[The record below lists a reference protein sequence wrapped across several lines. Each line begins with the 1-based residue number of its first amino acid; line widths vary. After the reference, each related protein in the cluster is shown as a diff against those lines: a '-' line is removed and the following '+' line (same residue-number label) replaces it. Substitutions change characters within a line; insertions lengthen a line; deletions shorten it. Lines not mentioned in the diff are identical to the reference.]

1 MKNTLKDLIGQ
12 EVRIYPS
19 DTHKKQGI
27 VENVEEYGVL
37 FKITKS
43 ASPDYKV
50 GTLHFISFASGLNF
64 ATM

>member
-12 EVRIYPS
+12 EVRIYPG
-19 DTHKKQGI
+19 DTNKKQGI

-43 ASPDYKV
+43 SCPSYKV
-50 GTLHFISFASGLNF
+50 GTLHFISFASGVSF
-64 ATM
+64 ATL

>member
-19 DTHKKQGI
+19 DSQKKQGT
-27 VENVEEYGVL
+27 VESVEEYGVL

-43 ASPDYKV
+43 ACPDYKV
-50 GTLHFISFASGLNF
+50 GSLHFISFSSGLSF

>member
-12 EVRIYPS
+12 EVRIYPN
-19 DTHKKQGI
+19 DTHKKQGT
-27 VENVEEYGVL
+27 VESVEDFGVL

-43 ASPDYKV
+43 ETAAYKV
-50 GTLHFISFASGLNF
+50 GSLHFISFASGLSF